1 MRTSWVLPDFR
12 FSAMTSDLE
21 RFTLSDR
28 RFNDLKNDSCTLSTA
43 PRLGGGPI
51 SVFGSAVGAAVVTH
65 FEAALNIVT
74 VFFSTSYGDGRDKR
88 HDKSLFNDK
97 RKRRKKKKHQTTTD
111 RLSANDRP
119 GIRSV
124 LTTAKRVWRCD
135 ANAVKCASDDESG
148 PTVCHVAA
156 AGRVT
161 ILLSCASRYP
171 AALPGNRCSGR
182 RGRMRRATAADPA
195 IVSGKGKKR
204 KKLETK

>member
-97 RKRRKKKKHQTTTD
+97 RKRRKKKKTPNDDGSVIRERSPRNTVGFDDGET
-111 RLSANDRP
+111 RL
-119 GIRSV
+119 
-124 LTTAKRVWRCD
+124 
-135 ANAVKCASDDESG
+135 
-148 PTVCHVAA
+148 TV
-156 AGRVT
+156 
-161 ILLSCASRYP
+161 
-171 AALPGNRCSGR
+171 R
-182 RGRMRRATAADPA
+182 RERGEVR
-195 IVSGKGKKR
+195 
-204 KKLETK
+204 E